1 MVLLLEEKAGLE
13 EALEEVWYELVV
25 QIGPEDPTEV
35 PVVDLFPVILVAFV
49 QVVHQ
54 RFLSR
59 R

>member
-13 EALEEVWYELVV
+13 EALEEVWCELVV

-49 QVVHQ
+49 HQ